1 MAETAASE
9 RAKARPSIERLRN
22 PKSVAIAGISSTPG
36 SLAGIVLD
44 NLRSFGFSRELH
56 LVHPK
61 QDEIQGLRCVRNVRE
76 ATMMRR
82 LYLDGVWRTFVEK
95 AAEKKLAA

>member
-1 MAETAASE
+1 MKRALIAAVLAMAMGAGLSWAKLPAPPAQTDEQKAA
-9 RAKARPSIERLRN
+9 
-22 PKSVAIAGISSTPG
+22 
-36 SLAGIVLD
+36 
-44 NLRSFGFSRELH
+44 
-56 LVHPK
+56 
-61 QDEIQGLRCVRNVRE
+61 CVRNVRE